1 MPTFQRARDGDAM
14 IRVEEAQ
21 RRVLEEV
28 AVGVAERVLLAD
40 ASGRVLR
47 EDVVAPRDLPSGD
60 NSAMDGYAVRA
71 ADVASASADAPA
83 VLHVVDDI
91 PAGVVP
97 TREVEAGTASRI
109 MTGALVPPGA
119 DAVAQVEITD
129 AGSTEVRLF
138 RPVAAGTNIRRRG
151 DDMRAGSIVLRAGMT
166 IGPAEC
172 GVLAS
177 VQRREV
183 LAGKRPTVA
192 ILPTGDELVDVGDD
206 LAPGKVVNS
215 NSHALAALVR
225 ETGAIPQI
233 RGIVADTRGATVA
246 AIESALDCDFVVSSG
261 GVSAG
266 AYDYVKDAL
275 DDLGAQTK
283 FSKVAM
289 KPGKPVVFARIRERL
304 FFGLPG
310 NPVSSMVAFVLL
322 VAPALRKAMGMSND
336 LFPPV
341 VNIRCGAPLKAK
353 GDRRTYVRVRIA
365 ARAGELVALPMAW
378 QDSHV
383 STSMV
388 AANGLAVVEE
398 GITRIEE
405 GDFAPVLVIGAIAA
419 DV

>member
-1 MPTFQRARDGDAM
+1 VSFQKVRQNERM
-14 IRVEEAQ
+14 LPVEEAQ
-21 RRVLEEV
+21 QRVLDET
-28 AVGVAERVLLAD
+28 ATLGTERVALAE
-40 ASGRVLR
+40 AWNRVIR
-47 EDVVAPRDLPSGD
+47 EDVSALRDVPSTD
-60 NSAMDGYAVRA
+60 NSAMDGYALHA
-71 ADVASASADAPA
+71 GDIADATAAAPA
-83 VLHVVDDI
+83 ILRVVEDI
-91 PAGVVP
+91 PAGIIP
-97 TREVEAGTASRI
+97 TKRVERGTAARI
-109 MTGALVPPGA
+109 MTGAIVPDGA
-119 DAVAQVEITD
+119 DTVAQVEITD
-129 AGSTEVRLF
+129 GGSVDVR
-138 RPVAAGTNIRRRG
+138 VAQPLARGTNVRRRG
-151 DDMRAGSIVLRAGMT
+151 DDMRAGQTILRAGSV
-166 IGPAEC
+166 IRAAEV
-172 GVLAS
+172 GILAS
-177 VQRREV
+177 LQKAEV
-183 LAGKRPTVA
+183 EVGRRPTVA
-192 ILPTGDELVDVGDD
+192 ILPTGDELVDIGDD

-215 NSHALAALVR
+215 NSYALAALVR
-225 ETGAIPQI
+225 ETGAIPQM
-233 RGIVADTRGATVA
+233 RGIVADTREATVA

-341 VNIRCGAPLKAK
+341 VNIRCGAPLKAT
-353 GDRRTYVRVRIA
+353 GDRRTYVRVRIV
-365 ARAGELVALPMAW
+365 ARAGELVALPMAR
-378 QDSHV
+378 QGSHV